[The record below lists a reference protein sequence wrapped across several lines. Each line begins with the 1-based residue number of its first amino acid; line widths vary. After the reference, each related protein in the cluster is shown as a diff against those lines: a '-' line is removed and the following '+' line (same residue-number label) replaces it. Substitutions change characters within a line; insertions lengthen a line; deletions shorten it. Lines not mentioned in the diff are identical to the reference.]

1 MWRPAVPDAGTL
13 RRRRSNEAPGQPER
27 RWHDVPTRQLERYL
41 VDGSHPARNATQI
54 GADNER
60 QCCLMQQG
68 DPMPKVVLAEVVPPF
83 VAKQLQALLPGAELD
98 AIQDPTDEEL
108 ARRAAAA
115 DVLVTARAKVDA
127 HTLALTPGVRLSS
140 SSPLTMTTWTSTPFE
155 RLGSRLRIIP
165 VSTAAAWPSTRSC

>member
-1 MWRPAVPDAGTL
+1 
-13 RRRRSNEAPGQPER
+13 
-27 RWHDVPTRQLERYL
+27 
-41 VDGSHPARNATQI
+41 
-54 GADNER
+54 
-60 QCCLMQQG
+60 MQQG

-140 SSPLTMTTWTSTPFE
+140 SSPLAMTTWTSTPFE

-165 VSTAAAWPSTRSC
+165 VSPAAAWPSTRSC